1 MRKLDMIIAMDL
13 FMAQIDGPFVH
24 KSFVKKIQN
33 RLDRHLK
40 RADPLAVRGS
50 KTRLRM
56 ATKAIDNTTVNVAPL
71 VWAIQNKYPD
81 VFHKDLGMEREWFE
95 KFNKMVGAQLVTM
108 DSLRLITALE
118 TELKK
123 L

>member
-1 MRKLDMIIAMDL
+1 MRKLDMIITMDL
-13 FMAQIDGPFVH
+13 FMGQLDGPITH

-40 RADPLAVRGS
+40 RADRLAVSSS
-50 KTRLRM
+50 KSRLKM
-56 ATKAIDNTTVNVAPL
+56 ATDNIENTTVSVAPL

-81 VFHKDLGMEREWFE
+81 VFLKDLGMEREWFE
-95 KFNKMVGAQLVTM
+95 KFNKMVGAQAVTM
-108 DSLRLITALE
+108 DSLKLITALE